1 MKKKFITLLFIFF
14 CLLFSPEESTAQD
27 PLSLIIKEAVKKVI
41 KQIDLQMQRLQN
53 RTIWLQNAQ
62 KTVEN
67 KMSELKLNEIKD
79 WVEKQRKQYDEYFQ
93 ELWKV
98 KTTISYMQKV
108 RGIIQRQVELT
119 YEYKT
124 AWKLFQQDK
133 HFSKEELQYM
143 FSIYT
148 GILNESIKN
157 IDQLEMVINSFK
169 TQMTDGQR
177 MEIISAL
184 ADKIDEQY
192 ADLKN
197 FNAQNR
203 LLSMQRGIENSQI
216 NYVRKLYGLPAH

>member
-1 MKKKFITLLFIFF
+1 MKKRMATLLFIFGI
-14 CLLFSPEESTAQD
+14 LLFSPYESKAQD
-27 PLSLIIKEAVKKVI
+27 PISLIIKEAVKKAI

-53 RTIWLQNAQ
+53 KTIWLQNAQ

-108 RGIIQRQVELT
+108 KDIIQRQVELT
-119 YEYKT
+119 HEYKT
-124 AWKLFQQDK
+124 AWRLFQQDK

-177 MEIISAL
+177 MEMISAL

-203 LLSMQRGIENSQI
+203 LLSMQRAIENSQT

>member
-1 MKKKFITLLFIFF
+1 MKKKFITLLFISF

-27 PLSLIIKEAVKKVI
+27 PISLIIKEAVKKAI
-41 KQIDLQMQRLQN
+41 KQLDLQMQRLQN

-62 KTVEN
+62 KAVEN

-108 RGIIQRQVELT
+108 KDIIERQVELT

-124 AWKLFQQDK
+124 AWRLFQQDK

-203 LLSMQRGIENSQI
+203 LLSMQRAIENSQI

>member
-1 MKKKFITLLFIFF
+1 MKKRMATLLFIFGI
-14 CLLFSPEESTAQD
+14 LLFSPYESKAQD
-27 PLSLIIKEAVKKVI
+27 PISLIIKEAVKKAI

-53 RTIWLQNAQ
+53 KTIWLQNAQ

-108 RGIIQRQVELT
+108 KDIIQRQVELT
-119 YEYKT
+119 HEYKT
-124 AWKLFQQDK
+124 AWRLFQQDK

-177 MEIISAL
+177 MEMISAL

-203 LLSMQRGIENSQI
+203 LLSMQRAIENSQI